1 METGAND
8 SQGDSQAQMVLRLGL
23 VVLVLGLCWRVGRF
37 LMGFP
42 MWGDE
47 AFIVDNLYSRDFAG
61 MFAPL
66 EYQQIAPL
74 GFMWAELAA
83 ARVLGTSVWA
93 LRMPAFVCGLFSLL
107 VFWRFARRRLD
118 PYSGLLAVAIFAASY
133 YVVRHSSEVK
143 PYAGDL
149 AVSLALICL
158 GWAVYCRSDSIA
170 RWLGLIMFAGAGVWL
185 SYPAVF
191 IGGAV
196 AMLLTVMLWQQRSRK
211 VFAGWA
217 AYVLI
222 FGGSFLVM
230 YLLYAKPHAE
240 AAQYMVDSNTWN
252 RSFPPFGEPWRL
264 PLWFLKVHT
273 GNMLAYPLGGKNFG
287 STLTFL
293 LVVTGIVSLWRNRRG
308 PLLVLLL
315 GPLVLMVVAAAMKKY
330 PYGTSARVSQHMAP
344 AFCLLAGVGLS
355 SALHF
360 FLKGRRLI
368 RGLYVATTVMAVIAV
383 VGMVTEIVRP
393 WKKFSDRA
401 NLEAMRVLA
410 DWTAPGDQW
419 VVFNATETVAY
430 APDIR
435 SWGGSGARFRY
446 YVRRFGP
453 ENVRWAPPVADVLRQ
468 DAERIW
474 LIIYRDNKN
483 VFPQELLEAYLQAM
497 QQRLGEPR
505 RHPFKLTSAKDPPRS
520 QVEAIEVYEF
530 PKLGPSSSGT

>member
-1 METGAND
+1 MI
-8 SQGDSQAQMVLRLGL
+8 VRLGL
-23 VVLVLGLCWRVGRF
+23 MVVILGLCWRVGRF

-47 AFIVDNLYSRDFAG
+47 AFIVANLYTRDFAG
-61 MFAPL
+61 MVQPL
-66 EYQQIAPL
+66 EHQQIAPL
-74 GFMWAELAA
+74 GFMWVELAA
-83 ARVLGTSVWA
+83 ARVLGMSVWA
-93 LRMPAFVCGLFSLL
+93 LRTPAFVCGLFSLL

-149 AVSLALICL
+149 AVSLVLTCL

-170 RWLGLIMFAGAGVWL
+170 RWLGLIIVAAAGVWL

-191 IGGAV
+191 VAGAV
-196 AMLLTVMLWQQRSRK
+196 AMLLTALLWQQRSRK
-211 VFAGWA
+211 VFSGWI

-230 YLLYAKPHAE
+230 YVLYGKPHSE
-240 AAQYMVDSNTWN
+240 AAQDMVASNTWN
-252 RSFPPFGEPWRL
+252 RSFPPLAQPWRL

-273 GNMLAYPLGGKNFG
+273 GNMLAYPVGGKNFG
-287 STLTFL
+287 SIFTFL
-293 LVVTGIVSLWRNRRG
+293 LVVTGIADLWRNRRG
-308 PLLVLLL
+308 PLLLLLL
-315 GPLVLMVVAAAMKKY
+315 GPLVLMMVAAAMEKY

-355 SALHF
+355 SALRVL
-360 FLKGRRLI
+360 LKGRGLM
-368 RGLYVATTVMAVIAV
+368 RGLYAATTVMAAIAV
-383 VGMVTEIVRP
+383 VVLVTDIARP

-410 DWTAPGDQW
+410 GWTAAGDQW
-419 VVFNATETVAY
+419 VIFNAIETVPY
-430 APDIR
+430 APDIHL
-435 SWGGSGARFRY
+435 WGGSAARFRY

-453 ENVRWAPPVADVLRQ
+453 ANVRWAPPVGDVLRQ

-474 LIIYRDNKN
+474 LIVYRDNKN
-483 VFPQELLEAYLQAM
+483 PFPQELLEPYLERM
-497 QQRLGEPR
+497 QQQLGQPR
-505 RHPFKLTSAKDPPRS
+505 RHWFKLTSAKDPPRS
-520 QVEAIEVYEF
+520 HVEAIEVYEF
-530 PKLGPSSSGT
+530 PVLGPSSSDT